1 MNLLRNHSIRF
12 AQEVSV
18 LVRFLLKK
26 YNIKGGTFDQH
37 FLIDPDYLDRI
48 VAAADLRPE
57 DVVLEIG
64 AGIGNLTERLARKAR
79 KVIAIELDPTLVR
92 VLHDRFDE
100 VENIEII
107 AGDALKID
115 FPEFDKVVSNLPYS
129 ISSEITFKL
138 LRHKFKLGILM
149 YQYEF
154 AVRMVS
160 LPNCKDYS
168 RLTVDTCYFAD
179 ASILMKV
186 PKSAFQPAP
195 EVDSAVVKLVPRPA
209 PFEVKDQA
217 FFMDFVAAVFSQRRK
232 KLRNAILNTNHMLK
246 IPEIKEIIARLPED
260 LMSKRAENLSPEE
273 LAQVANQIID
283 LKMSDLAK
291 ETEEK

>member
-1 MNLLRNHSIRF
+1 
-12 AQEVSV
+12 
-18 LVRFLLKK
+18 
-26 YNIKGGTFDQH
+26 
-37 FLIDPDYLDRI
+37 
-48 VAAADLRPE
+48 
-57 DVVLEIG
+57 
-64 AGIGNLTERLARKAR
+64 
-79 KVIAIELDPTLVR
+79 
-92 VLHDRFDE
+92 
-100 VENIEII
+100 
-107 AGDALKID
+107 
-115 FPEFDKVVSNLPYS
+115 
-129 ISSEITFKL
+129 
-138 LRHKFKLGILM
+138 M

-246 IPEIKEIIARLPED
+246 IPEIKEIITRLPED

-273 LAQVANQIID
+273 LAQVANQIVD

-291 ETEEK
+291 ETEGK

>member
-1 MNLLRNHSIRF
+1 M
-12 AQEVSV
+12 
-18 LVRFLLKK
+18 
-26 YNIKGGTFDQH
+26 
-37 FLIDPDYLDRI
+37 
-48 VAAADLRPE
+48 AAAELGPE

-64 AGIGNLTERLARKAR
+64 AGVGNLTERLARKAK
-79 KVIAIELDPTLVR
+79 KVIAIELDPVLVR
-92 VLHDRFDE
+92 VLHDRFDK
-100 VENIEII
+100 VGNIEIV
-107 AGDALKID
+107 AGDALKVD

-154 AVRMVS
+154 AARMVS

-186 PKSAFQPAP
+186 PKNAFQPAP
-195 EVDSAVVKLVPRPA
+195 EVDSAVVRLVPRPA
-209 PFEVKDQA
+209 PFEVKDED

-232 KLRNAILNTNHMLK
+232 KLRNAIMNTNHVLK
-246 IPEIKEIIARLPED
+246 IPNIKEVVARLPED
-260 LMSKRAENLSPEE
+260 LMSKRAENLTPEE
-273 LAQVANQIID
+273 LAKVANQIID
-283 LKMSDLAK
+283 LRESILEK
-291 ETEEK
+291 EIKEK